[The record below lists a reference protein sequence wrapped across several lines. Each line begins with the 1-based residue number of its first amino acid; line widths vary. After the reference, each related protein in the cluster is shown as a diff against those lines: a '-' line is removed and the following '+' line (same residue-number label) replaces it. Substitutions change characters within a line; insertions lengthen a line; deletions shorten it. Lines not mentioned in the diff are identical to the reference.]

1 MATLSATEA
10 RKNLFELLKGASCR
24 HEIYRIRHKDG
35 DAVLM
40 SENEFESLME
50 TLGLLS
56 SPGFRKGFE
65 TSRNQAEQG
74 KTLSFA
80 EVFGEEQ

>member
-1 MATLSATEA
+1 
-10 RKNLFELLKGASCR
+10 LLKGASCR

-65 TSRNQAEQG
+65 TSRNQAQQG

>member
-1 MATLSATEA
+1 MATLTATDA
-10 RKNLFELLKGASCR
+10 RKNLFELLKGASRR

-40 SENEFESLME
+40 SQDEFESLIE
-50 TLGLLS
+50 TLELLS
-56 SPGFRKGFE
+56 SPGFRRDFERSKKQAAKGD
-65 TSRNQAEQG
+65 
-74 KTLSFA
+74 TLSFA